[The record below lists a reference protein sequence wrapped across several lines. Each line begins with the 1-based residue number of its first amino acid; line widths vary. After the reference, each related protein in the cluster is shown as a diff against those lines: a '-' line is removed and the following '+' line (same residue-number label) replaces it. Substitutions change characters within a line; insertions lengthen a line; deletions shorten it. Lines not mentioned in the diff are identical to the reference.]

1 MLRTTFGIDERERDT
16 EGAKH
21 HVPGGQLPRSCRR
34 SFLYI
39 AHMQFTLLFSL
50 FVPDYL
56 LYARN
61 HCIAF
66 DAATVIGY
74 QQKTVFNLSRLGAYN
89 NSNNNGFNR

>member
-1 MLRTTFGIDERERDT
+1 MREKEIRKAQNITFQAASYQD
-16 EGAKH
+16 
-21 HVPGGQLPRSCRR
+21 HVAVHS
-34 SFLYI
+34 YI
-39 AHMQFTLLFSL
+39 LVICSSLFFFSL

-56 LYARN
+56 LYARY